1 MPHDNDWR
9 TVRDSDHCGVSTDD
23 GVKRS
28 YLDSLTLSPSSMAD
42 KFPVLQRLLS
52 ENAQWSKEVEKAD
65 PGFFERSAENPQTP
79 DVKCAYA
86 LTHVP
91 H

>member
-1 MPHDNDWR
+1 
-9 TVRDSDHCGVSTDD
+9 
-23 GVKRS
+23 
-28 YLDSLTLSPSSMAD
+28 MAD